1 MKKKSPRRKHHPR
14 PPFVIDGSRV
24 LYYSLLGPTVSYSG
38 KGLIFVGGRDI
49 GPVPRLILS
58 ESLRKKE
65 FLVLHCDK
73 NWNAIAHD
81 GRYPSLKDAKH
92 RAERMYPGV
101 TNTWKKWSITKRK
114 ALAIERK
121 QWSGYECSF
130 CNRIPVDFNQSCH
143 GKKAVICNI
152 CVDDLYW
159 DFLESQQISERPPRG
174 TYYTDNAFAQ
184 IESYISRLIVP
195 SDKYKSLS
203 IYALD
208 QIRGCSLQTVRK
220 ILEVWF
226 ILKPHQENSR
236 EAKIRSF
243 FASREISPS
252 RDYLANNGGT
262 RILDYP
268 LSGTVDDLTAMV
280 KKILQELCDV
290 SAKEPLCIEYKEHK
304 RKDN

>member
-1 MKKKSPRRKHHPR
+1 MKKKSARRKHRPR

-38 KGLIFVGGRDI
+38 KGLILVGGRDL

-65 FLVLHCDK
+65 FLVLHCDR
-73 NWNAIAHD
+73 NWNAVAHD
-81 GRYPSLKDAKH
+81 GSYPSLKDAKR

-101 TNTWKKWSITKRK
+101 TKTWEKWAITKRK

-130 CNRIPVDFNQSCH
+130 CNRIPIEFDQSCH
-143 GKKAVICNI
+143 AKKAVICNI
-152 CVDDLYW
+152 CVDRLFW
-159 DFLESQQISERPPRG
+159 DFLESKQTSERPPRG
-174 TYYTDNAFAQ
+174 EYYPENAFAQ
-184 IESYISRLIVP
+184 IESYISRLVAP
-195 SDKYKSLS
+195 SEKYKSLS
-203 IYALD
+203 FYALD
-208 QIRGCSLQTVRK
+208 QMRGCNLLTVRQ

-226 ILKPHQENSR
+226 MVKAQQENQQ
-236 EAKIRSF
+236 EVKIRSF
-243 FASREISPS
+243 FASREMRPS

-268 LSGTVDDLTAMV
+268 LTGTVDELTEMV
-280 KKILQELCDV
+280 KTILQELCDI
-290 SAKEPLCIEYKEHK
+290 SPKEPLSIDYKEHK
-304 RKDN
+304 RD